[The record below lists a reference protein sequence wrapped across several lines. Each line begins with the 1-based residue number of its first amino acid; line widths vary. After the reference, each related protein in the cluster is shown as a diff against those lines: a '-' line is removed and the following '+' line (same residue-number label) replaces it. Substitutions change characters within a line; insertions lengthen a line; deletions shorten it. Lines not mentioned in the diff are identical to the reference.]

1 MLFIETSVFSKRLP
15 GVLDDESYQ
24 QFQLHLARHPLAGD
38 VIAGSGGLRKIR
50 WAASGRGKRGGA
62 RVIYYYMDD
71 ESQIWLL
78 LIYAKNDKQDLSAAE
93 KKVLKQLVEHWNG

>member
-1 MLFIETSVFSKRLP
+1 MLFIEATAFTKRLP
-15 GVLDDESYQ
+15 GVLDDESYH
-24 QFQLHLARHPLAGD
+24 QFQLHLAQHPLAGD
-38 VIAGSGGLRKIR
+38 VIAGTGGLRKIR

-62 RVIYYYMDD
+62 RVIYYHVDA

-78 LIYAKNDKQDLSAAE
+78 LVYAKNDKQDLSAAE